1 MSDESNTL
9 PVVQPKPRPISR
21 RVKRAIGM
29 MVRGEV
35 KTITAAAELAGLS
48 REALSRALSKSHIIQ
63 YLHEKT
69 QRSLAIAA
77 GRAGAV
83 KVELLDSRNARV
95 RSDASTF
102 VLGLAGIKPA
112 TDPQVSINIDLPRA
126 GYVIDISAD
135 NKTEFR
141 VVGGQQPAPAL
152 KAATPQV
159 IDMTP
164 HGSEPED
171 GDAE

>member
-1 MSDESNTL
+1 MSDEPNNL
-9 PVVQPKPRPISR
+9 PALPPKTRPISR

-29 MVRGEV
+29 MVRGEA
-35 KTITAAAELAGLS
+35 KTITSAAELAGLS
-48 REALSRALSKSHIIQ
+48 REALSRALAKPHVVR

-83 KVELLDSRNARV
+83 KVELLDSKNARV

-112 TDPQVSINIDLPRA
+112 TDPQVSINIDLPAA
-126 GYVIDISAD
+126 GYVIDISSDERPMRIVSPQTPVQAP
-135 NKTEFR
+135 KVIE
-141 VVGGQQPAPAL
+141 PAPINV
-152 KAATPQV
+152 P
-159 IDMTP
+159 
-164 HGSEPED
+164 GSEPED
-171 GDAE
+171 GAR